1 MMPERSPKI
10 EEILQQLRE
19 RKRDWRGKAQR
30 SFPEFQ
36 AEATA
41 AVNVLDWLTFL
52 YQKIEESYATPPP
65 DDCFLKRAV
74 WYAYDCS
81 EVPRVT
87 DIGECDP
94 STSANIGF
102 WARLAT
108 SPTVRADL
116 GRWCQFWIISAHEEW
131 VRSSLTKTEWNEIL
145 DSYRAQRL
153 ERYREKARKRKLR
166 SSAGTP

>member
-36 AEATA
+36 AEAAA

-52 YQKIEESYATPPP
+52 YQKIEDSYAMPPP
-65 DDCFLKRAV
+65 DDRFLKRVV

-81 EVPRVT
+81 EVPKVT

-94 STSANIGF
+94 SISADIGF

-108 SPTVRADL
+108 NLTIRTDL
-116 GRWCQFWIISAHEEW
+116 ERWCEFWRIEAHKGWVCYWLTEAEWEE
-131 VRSSLTKTEWNEIL
+131 LL
-145 DSYRAQRL
+145 DGYRAQRL
-153 ERYREKARKRKLR
+153 ERYRQKALKRKKR
-166 SSAGTP
+166 